1 MIPAIGSM
9 IDLIGILIA
18 AYVIT
23 RMAALLGQPRGQA
36 NVIAKILAV
45 ITIVIAL
52 IVPALLISFD
62 LAMQHSAPSPLLPR

>member
-1 MIPAIGSM
+1 M

-23 RMAALLGQPRGQA
+23 RMADLLGQPRDRV
-36 NVIAKILAV
+36 NLVAKILAV

-62 LAMQHSAPSPLLPR
+62 LAIQQHSAPPPQLPR